1 MPANI
6 DAVQFVVYFFVTFLT
21 SILSGIA
28 GGGGG
33 FINTPLLIFFGL
45 SPAQAV
51 ATGKLPGLSVSIAS
65 LGSMRNT
72 RIKSRKELVAIIA
85 LALVIGLIAPILITN
100 LDSELYRRLLAVIL
114 LIMIPVLIIKR
125 VGHTEKHVTSVKKI
139 LGYVLLVP
147 ALCLQAVFS
156 AGMGNLVNAVLMSY
170 LGMSAL
176 EASIT
181 KRYSQV
187 VLNVVIVLGVLFSS
201 LIVWPLALIG
211 ILSSAIGGYIGG
223 RMAVK
228 QGDIFVM
235 RIFIVLMFISAIG
248 LLIG

>member
-6 DAVQFVVYFFVTFLT
+6 DAIQLVIYFFASFLT
-21 SILSGIA
+21 SILSGLA

-45 SPAQAV
+45 APAQAV
-51 ATGKLPGLSVSIAS
+51 ATGKLSGLSVSAAS
-65 LGSMRNT
+65 LRSMR
-72 RIKSRKELVAIIA
+72 RIKIKSRRELLIIIA
-85 LALVIGLIAPILITN
+85 MAFAIGLAAPIVITN
-100 LDSELYRRLLAVIL
+100 LDSVLYRRLLAVIL
-114 LIMIPVLIIKR
+114 IIMIPVLIVKK
-125 VGHTEKHVTSVKKI
+125 VGHTEKHVSSVKKI

-156 AGMGNLVNAVLMSY
+156 AGMGSLVNVVLMSF

-176 EASIT
+176 EASLT

-187 VLNVVIVLGVLFSS
+187 VLNTFIVLGVLSS
-201 LIVWPLALIG
+201 GLIVWPLALIG

-223 RMAVK
+223 GMAVK
-228 QGDIFVM
+228 RGDRFVM
-235 RIFIVLMFISAIG
+235 WIFIVLMFVSAIG
-248 LLIG
+248 LLAT